1 LANNT
6 KTNVR
11 DFQQAPVQPMMK
23 QQQQPVQQQG
33 QQSYSLFC
41 NEGSQLRNRPAKKV
55 LQPPG
60 GTSSIFG

>member
-11 DFQQAPVQPMMK
+11 EFEQPQVQPMK
-23 QQQQPVQQQG
+23 QQQPVQQQG

-60 GTSSIFG
+60 GASSIFG